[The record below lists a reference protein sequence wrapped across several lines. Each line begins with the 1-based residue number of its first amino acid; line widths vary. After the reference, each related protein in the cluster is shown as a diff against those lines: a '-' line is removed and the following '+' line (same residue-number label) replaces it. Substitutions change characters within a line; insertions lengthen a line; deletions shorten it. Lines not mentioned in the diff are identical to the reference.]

1 MGSLGQQG
9 ANMLAIIGGSALLET
24 GWGSRSL
31 HIADGIIQ
39 SPAGATTASLQIDAT
54 DLLALPGIIDIHGD
68 AFERSIMPRPG
79 VSFGLHTAL
88 RDVDKQLVS
97 HGVTTAFHG
106 ITCSWE
112 PGLRSLE
119 NTISMLDAL
128 DAQKSRFRCD
138 MRVHLRHEVFNLDA
152 EASILDWIA
161 TGRIQA
167 LAFNDHMRGIV
178 LSAGVKVK
186 KVKQMAQRAGLSDED
201 FMALIERVMANEKHV
216 SGSLARL
223 AAAARL
229 RGIPLLSHDDR
240 HLDDRETYS
249 ALGCHISEFP
259 MQQEVATAAI
269 TGGGMTV
276 FGAPNVLRGGSH
288 IGCPSA
294 AEMAQKG
301 LCSILASDYYY
312 PAILQAPFILA
323 ERGLCTLAQAWA
335 LVSSNPARALGLT
348 DRGCL
353 EAGKRADLILVE
365 AAPGEAR
372 LVATICGGD
381 LAWLGDARRLRA
393 SRGN

>member
-1 MGSLGQQG
+1 
-9 ANMLAIIGGSALLET
+9 MLSIIGGTALLET
-24 GWGSRSL
+24 GWAPSTL
-31 HIADGIIQ
+31 PIADGVIQ
-39 SPAGATTASLQIDAT
+39 PPEAATTGYLQIDAT
-54 DLLALPGIIDIHGD
+54 GLLALPGIIDIHGD

-79 VSFGLHTAL
+79 VSFALATAL
-88 RDVDKQLVS
+88 RDVDNQLVS
-97 HGVTTAFHG
+97 NGITTAFHG
-106 ITCSWE
+106 LTCSWE

-119 NTISMLDAL
+119 NAISMLDAL
-128 DAQKSRFRCD
+128 DRQKAAFRCD

-178 LSAGVKVK
+178 LSAGVKLK

-201 FMALIERVMANEKHV
+201 FMALIERVMANERHV
-216 SGSLARL
+216 SESLARL

-229 RGIPLLSHDDR
+229 QGIPLLSHDDR
-240 HLDDRETYS
+240 DLRDRETYR
-249 ALGCHISEFP
+249 ALGCEISEFP

-269 TGGGMTV
+269 ADGGMTV

-335 LVSSNPARALGLT
+335 LVSSNPARALGLS
-348 DRGCL
+348 DRGSL
-353 EAGKRADLILVE
+353 EPGKRADVVLVE
-365 AAPGEAR
+365 ADHGEAR
-372 LVATICGGD
+372 LVATICGGE
-381 LAWLGDARRLRA
+381 LAWLGDASRLRA

>member
-1 MGSLGQQG
+1 
-9 ANMLAIIGGSALLET
+9 MLSIIGGSALLGT
-24 GWGSRSL
+24 SWVPRPL
-31 HIADGIIQ
+31 LIADGIIHA
-39 SPAGATTASLQIDAT
+39 PDTAPSGSLQIDAT
-54 DLLALPGIIDIHGD
+54 DLLVLPGIIDIHGD

-79 VSFGLHTAL
+79 VYFGLNTAL
-88 RDVDKQLVS
+88 RDVDNQLVAN
-97 HGVTTAFHG
+97 GVTTAFHG
-106 ITCSWE
+106 LTCSWE

-128 DAQKSRFRCD
+128 DEQKASFRCD

-178 LSAGVKVK
+178 LSAGAKVK
-186 KVKQMAQRAGLSDED
+186 KVKQMAQRAGLADDD
-201 FMALIERVMANEKHV
+201 FTALIKRVMANESHV
-216 SGSLARL
+216 SASLARL
-223 AAAARL
+223 ATAARL
-229 RGIPLLSHDDR
+229 QAIPLLSHDDR
-240 HLDDRETYS
+240 DLRDRETYR
-249 ALGCHISEFP
+249 ALGCEISEFP
-259 MQQEVATAAI
+259 MREEVAKDAI
-269 TGGGMTV
+269 ATGGMTV

-323 ERGLCTLAQAWA
+323 QRRLCTLAQAWA
-335 LVSSNPARALGLT
+335 LVSSNPAHALGLS
-348 DRGCL
+348 DRGVL
-353 EAGKRADLILVE
+353 AQGKRADIVLV
-365 AAPGEAR
+365 AAKEGDAR
-372 LVATICGGD
+372 LVATICGGE
-381 LAWLGDARRLRA
+381 LAWLGDPGRLRA

>member
-1 MGSLGQQG
+1 
-9 ANMLAIIGGSALLET
+9 MLSIIGGSALLET
-24 GWGSRSL
+24 GWAPCPL
-31 HIADGIIQ
+31 HIADGIVL
-39 SPAGATTASLQIDAT
+39 SPDDAPSAPLQIDAT
-54 DLLALPGIIDIHGD
+54 GLLALPGIIDIHGD

-88 RDVDKQLVS
+88 RDVDNQLVS
-97 HGVTTAFHG
+97 NGITTAFHG
-106 ITCSWE
+106 LTCSWE

-119 NTISMLDAL
+119 NSVSMLDAL
-128 DAQKSRFRCD
+128 DQHKAAFRCD

-186 KVKQMAQRAGLSDED
+186 KVKQMAQRAGLSDQD
-201 FMALIERVMANEKHV
+201 FMALIERVMANESHV
-216 SGSLARL
+216 SDSLARL

-229 RGIPLLSHDDR
+229 QGIPLLSHDDR
-240 HLDDRETYS
+240 NLEDRETYR
-249 ALGCHISEFP
+249 ALGCEISEFP
-259 MQQEVATAAI
+259 MQEEVATAAI
-269 TGGGMTV
+269 VEGGMTV

-294 AEMAQKG
+294 AEMAQKC

-323 ERGLCTLAQAWA
+323 ERGLCKLAQAWA
-335 LVSSNPARALGLT
+335 LVSSNPARALGLS
-348 DRGCL
+348 DRGVL
-353 EAGKRADLILVE
+353 APGKRADVVLVQ
-365 AAPGEAR
+365 ANQGEAR
-372 LVATICGGD
+372 LVATICGGE
-381 LAWLGDARRLRA
+381 LAWLGDASRLRA
-393 SRGN
+393 SRES

>member
-1 MGSLGQQG
+1 
-9 ANMLAIIGGSALLET
+9 MLSIIGGSALLET
-24 GWGSRSL
+24 GWAPCPL
-31 HIADGIIQ
+31 HIADGIVL
-39 SPAGATTASLQIDAT
+39 SPDGAPSAPLQIDAAG
-54 DLLALPGIIDIHGD
+54 LLALPGIIDIHGD

-79 VSFGLHTAL
+79 VSFALPTAL
-88 RDVDKQLVS
+88 RDVDNQLVS
-97 HGVTTAFHG
+97 NGITTAFHG
-106 ITCSWE
+106 LTCSWE

-119 NTISMLDAL
+119 NSISMLDAL
-128 DAQKSRFRCD
+128 DQQRSTFRCD

-152 EASILDWIA
+152 EASILGWIA

-201 FMALIERVMANEKHV
+201 FMALIERVMGNEGHV
-216 SGSLARL
+216 SESVARL
-223 AAAARL
+223 ATAARQQ
-229 RGIPLLSHDDR
+229 GIPLLSHDDR
-240 HLDDRETYS
+240 HLEDLAAYS
-249 ALGCHISEFP
+249 ALGCKISEFP

-269 TGGGMTV
+269 AAGGMTV

-323 ERGLCTLAQAWA
+323 ARGLCTLAQAWA
-335 LVSSNPARALGLT
+335 LVSSNPARALGLR
-348 DRGCL
+348 DRGVL
-353 EAGKRADLILVE
+353 APGRRADVVLVE
-365 AAPGEAR
+365 ANQGEAR
-372 LVATICGGD
+372 LVATICGGE
-381 LAWLGDARRLRA
+381 LAWLGDASRLRA
-393 SRGN
+393 

>member
-1 MGSLGQQG
+1 
-9 ANMLAIIGGSALLET
+9 MLSIIGGAALLGTSWEP
-24 GWGSRSL
+24 RPL
-31 HIADGIIQ
+31 LIADGIIHAPERAP
-39 SPAGATTASLQIDAT
+39 SGSLQIDAT
-54 DLLALPGIIDIHGD
+54 DLLVLPGIIDIHGD

-79 VSFGLHTAL
+79 VYFGLHTAL
-88 RDVDKQLVS
+88 RDVDNQLVS

-128 DAQKSRFRCD
+128 DAEKKRFRCD

-178 LSAGVKVK
+178 LSAGAKVK
-186 KVKQMAQRAGLSDED
+186 KVKQMAQRAGLADDD
-201 FMALIERVMANEKHV
+201 FIALIERVMANESLV
-216 SGSLARL
+216 SASLTRL

-229 RGIPLLSHDDR
+229 QAIPLLSHDDR
-240 HLDDRETYS
+240 DLRDRETYRT
-249 ALGCHISEFP
+249 LGCEISEFP
-259 MQQEVATAAI
+259 MQEEVATAGIAD
-269 TGGGMTV
+269 GGMTV

-323 ERGLCTLAQAWA
+323 ERSLCTLAQAWA
-335 LVSSNPARALGLT
+335 LVSSNPARALGLS
-348 DRGCL
+348 DRGVL
-353 EAGKRADLILVE
+353 APGKRADIVLVE
-365 AAPGEAR
+365 ANQGDAR
-372 LVATICGGD
+372 LIATICGGE
-381 LAWLGDARRLRA
+381 LAWLGDPGRLRA

>member
-1 MGSLGQQG
+1 
-9 ANMLAIIGGSALLET
+9 MLSITGCSALLET
-24 GWGSRSL
+24 GWAPCPL
-31 HIADGIIQ
+31 PIADGVIQ
-39 SPAGATTASLQIDAT
+39 PPEAATTASLQIDAT
-54 DLLALPGIIDIHGD
+54 GLLALPGIIDIHGD

-79 VSFGLHTAL
+79 VSFALHTAL
-88 RDVDKQLVS
+88 QDVDNQLVS

-128 DAQKSRFRCD
+128 DAQKTRFRCD

-186 KVKQMAQRAGLSDED
+186 KVKQMAQRAGLCDED
-201 FMALIERVMANEKHV
+201 FMALIERVMASESHV
-216 SGSLARL
+216 SESLARL

-229 RGIPLLSHDDR
+229 QGIPMLSHDDR
-240 HLDDRETYS
+240 HLNDREAYR
-249 ALGCHISEFP
+249 ALGCEISEFP
-259 MQQEVATAAI
+259 MQEEVATATIAA
-269 TGGGMTV
+269 GEMTV

-294 AEMAQKG
+294 ADMAQKG

-312 PAILQAPFILA
+312 PAILQAPFLLA
-323 ERGLCTLAQAWA
+323 QRGLCSLAQAWA
-335 LVSSNPARALGLT
+335 LVSSNPARALGLS
-348 DRGCL
+348 DRGVL
-353 EAGKRADLILVE
+353 APGKRADLVLVE
-365 AAPGEAR
+365 AHQGEAR
-372 LVATICGGD
+372 LVATICGGA
-381 LAWLGDARRLRA
+381 LSWLGDPSRLRA

>member
-1 MGSLGQQG
+1 
-9 ANMLAIIGGSALLET
+9 MLSITGCSALLET
-24 GWGSRSL
+24 GWAPCPLS
-31 HIADGIIQ
+31 IADGVIQ
-39 SPAGATTASLQIDAT
+39 PPEAATTASLQIDAT
-54 DLLALPGIIDIHGD
+54 GLLALPGIIDIHGD

-79 VSFGLHTAL
+79 VSFALHTAL
-88 RDVDKQLVS
+88 QDVDNQLVS

-128 DAQKSRFRCD
+128 DAQKTRFRCD
-138 MRVHLRHEVFNLDA
+138 MRVHLRHEIFNLDA

-178 LSAGVKVK
+178 LSSGVKVK

-201 FMALIERVMANEKHV
+201 FLALIERVMANESHV
-216 SGSLARL
+216 SESLARL

-229 RGIPLLSHDDR
+229 QGIPLLSHDDR
-240 HLDDRETYS
+240 DLEDRDTYR

-259 MQQEVATAAI
+259 MQEEVATAAI
-269 TGGGMTV
+269 ADGGMTV

-288 IGCPSA
+288 IDCPSA

-323 ERGLCTLAQAWA
+323 ERGICTLAQAWA
-335 LVSSNPARALGLT
+335 LVSSNPARALGLS
-348 DRGCL
+348 DRGSL
-353 EAGKRADLILVE
+353 EPGKRADIVLVDTNR
-365 AAPGEAR
+365 GEAR
-372 LVATICGGD
+372 LVATICGGEI
-381 LAWLGDARRLRA
+381 AWLGDARRLRA
-393 SRGN
+393 PRGN

>member
-1 MGSLGQQG
+1 
-9 ANMLAIIGGSALLET
+9 MLSIIGGSALLET
-24 GWGSRSL
+24 GWAPCPL
-31 HIADGIIQ
+31 HMSDGIVQ
-39 SPAGATTASLQIDAT
+39 SPDDAPSAALQIDAT
-54 DLLALPGIIDIHGD
+54 GLLALPGIIDIHGD

-79 VSFGLHTAL
+79 VSFALPTAL
-88 RDVDKQLVS
+88 RDVDNQLVS
-97 HGVTTAFHG
+97 NGITTAFHG
-106 ITCSWE
+106 LTCSWE

-128 DAQKSRFRCD
+128 DQRKAEFRCD

-152 EASILDWIA
+152 EASILDWLA

-178 LSAGVKVK
+178 LSAGVKSK
-186 KVKQMAQRAGLSDED
+186 KIKQMAQRAGLSDDD
-201 FMALIERVMANEKHV
+201 FMALIERVMANESHV
-216 SGSLARL
+216 SESLARL

-229 RGIPLLSHDDR
+229 QGIPLLSHDDR
-240 HLDDRETYS
+240 HLEDLAAYS
-249 ALGCHISEFP
+249 ALGCEISEFP
-259 MQQEVATAAI
+259 MQEEVAAAAI
-269 TGGGMTV
+269 AAGGMTV

-323 ERGLCTLAQAWA
+323 QSGLCTLAQAWA
-335 LVSSNPARALGLT
+335 LVSSNPARALGLS
-348 DRGCL
+348 DRGSL
-353 EAGKRADLILVE
+353 APGKRADVVLVE
-365 AAPGEAR
+365 ATAGEAR
-372 LVATICGGD
+372 LVATICGGE

-393 SRGN
+393 PRGN

>member
-1 MGSLGQQG
+1 
-9 ANMLAIIGGSALLET
+9 MLSITGCSALLET
-24 GWGSRSL
+24 GWAPCPL
-31 HIADGIIQ
+31 PIADGVIQ
-39 SPAGATTASLQIDAT
+39 PPEAATTASLQIDAT
-54 DLLALPGIIDIHGD
+54 GLLALPGIIDIHGD

-79 VSFGLHTAL
+79 VSFALHTAL
-88 RDVDKQLVS
+88 QDVDNQLVS

-128 DAQKSRFRCD
+128 DAQKTRFRCD

-186 KVKQMAQRAGLSDED
+186 KVKQMAQRAGLCDED
-201 FMALIERVMANEKHV
+201 FMALIERVMASESHV
-216 SGSLARL
+216 SESLARL

-229 RGIPLLSHDDR
+229 QGIPMLSHDDR
-240 HLDDRETYS
+240 HLNDREAYR
-249 ALGCHISEFP
+249 ALGCEISEFP
-259 MQQEVATAAI
+259 MQEEVATATIAA
-269 TGGGMTV
+269 GEMTV

-294 AEMAQKG
+294 ADMAQKG

-312 PAILQAPFILA
+312 PAILQAPFLLA
-323 ERGLCTLAQAWA
+323 QRGLCSLAQAWA
-335 LVSSNPARALGLT
+335 LVSRNPARALGLS
-348 DRGCL
+348 DRGVL
-353 EAGKRADLILVE
+353 APGKRADLVLVE
-365 AAPGEAR
+365 AHQGEAR
-372 LVATICGGD
+372 LVATICGGA
-381 LAWLGDARRLRA
+381 LSWLGDPSRLRA